1 MTREEYIKANRKKC
15 FTIWQYSEPKYECPR
30 CQHGKMRKNL
40 SMVLCSSP
48 PMYQYECDSCGY
60 VDFLDF

>member
-1 MTREEYIKANRKKC
+1 MTREEYIEANQVKYFIVGQRSK
-15 FTIWQYSEPKYECPR
+15 PKYDCPR

-40 SMVLCSSP
+40 SMVLCSNP
-48 PMYQYECDSCGY
+48 PMYQYKCDSCGY